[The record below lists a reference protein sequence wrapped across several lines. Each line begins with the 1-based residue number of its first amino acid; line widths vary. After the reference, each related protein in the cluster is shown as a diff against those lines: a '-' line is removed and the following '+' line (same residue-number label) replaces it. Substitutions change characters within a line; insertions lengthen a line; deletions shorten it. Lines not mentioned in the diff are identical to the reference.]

1 VTSSRLLLVDLDA
14 DLVSA
19 WCEVFAAQIDGGAI
33 EVRQGSLLDVL
44 PEVGAVLTAG
54 NSYGQMDGGVDRA
67 LAQYFPDVQRSVWA
81 AVADE
86 YHGYQPVGAASEVPT
101 GSEPC
106 RWLVYAP
113 TMRVPMRLSGGMDIA
128 VHDAFWAALL
138 AVGSHPG
145 TNTVTRVAAP
155 GFGTGYGRVSPR
167 RAAQLMAAA
176 YTMWRLPAT
185 TPISQR
191 EELLD
196 HSDAEAIAKQSPAS

>member
-1 VTSSRLLLVDLDA
+1 MTPPHLLLVDLDA

-19 WCEVFAAQIDGGAI
+19 WCKVFAAQIDEGAI
-33 EVRQGSLLDVL
+33 EVQQGSLLDVL
-44 PEVGAVLTAG
+44 PEVDAALTAG

-67 LAQYFPDVQRSVWA
+67 LAGYWPDVQRSVWA

-86 YHGYQPVGAASEVPT
+86 YHGYQPVGAASMVPT
-101 GSEPC
+101 GGEPC

-113 TMRVPMRLSGGMDIA
+113 TMRVPMPLSGGMDIA

-138 AVGSHPG
+138 AVGRHPAA
-145 TNTVTRVAAP
+145 NTVTRVAAP
-155 GFGTGYGRVSPR
+155 GFGTGYGRVPPG

-185 TPISQR
+185 TRISQR
-191 EELLD
+191 EELL
-196 HSDAEAIAKQSPAS
+196 HQVGSRNAN

>member
-1 VTSSRLLLVDLDA
+1 MPQTLLIDLDS

-19 WCEVFAAQIDGGAI
+19 WREVFAAEIAEGAI

-44 PEVGAVLTAG
+44 TDVDAVLTAG

-67 LAQYFPDVQRSVWA
+67 VAGYWPGVQRSVWA
-81 AVADE
+81 ALADE
-86 YHGYQPVGAASEVPT
+86 HHGYLPVGCASVVPT
-101 GSEPC
+101 GGDPC

-113 TMRVPMRLSGGMDIA
+113 TMRVPMPLTDGLDIA

-138 AVGSHPG
+138 AVGRHRA
-145 TNTVTRVAAP
+145 TNPITKFAVP
-155 GFGTGYGRVSPR
+155 GFGTGYGQVRPE

-185 TPISQR
+185 TRFSRR
-191 EELLD
+191 EELLEL
-196 HSDAEAIAKQSPAS
+196 DADL